1 MSKSTRSGP
10 TGLRLNLIADEKVT
24 FDRKGEDV
32 LVGQHARDHNGEY
45 VFVLWQYLDSNAF
58 GMDVDVW
65 EEVDPTVQYVY
76 VVDID
81 TKDLYKFTHDAFAEA
96 DTRVRSGDKQKAVQ
110 RWDFT
115 DFWESCADN
124 VLLGFY
130 D

>member
-32 LVGQHARDHNGEY
+32 LVGQHAHNEDNEY

-65 EEVDPTVQYVY
+65 EEVDPTVRYVY

-81 TKDLYKFTHDAFAEA
+81 TKDLYKYTYDAFADAEE
-96 DTRVRSGDKQKAVQ
+96 RVRSGDKQKAVQ
-110 RWDFT
+110 RWDFVE
-115 DFWESCADN
+115 FWQSCADN